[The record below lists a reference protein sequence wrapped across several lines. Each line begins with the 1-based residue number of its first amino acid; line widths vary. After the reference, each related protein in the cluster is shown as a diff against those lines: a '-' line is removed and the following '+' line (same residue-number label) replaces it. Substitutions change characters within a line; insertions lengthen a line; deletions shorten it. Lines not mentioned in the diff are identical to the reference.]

1 MKIVWWLA
9 AVFGISLVS
18 IFLSNLGATNS
29 IQNLTLTISAP
40 AQGGLRDLARPINDA
55 FLGLTDRGDLN
66 RENESLREE
75 LETLKVQLAEQQDA
89 QKRVHDLE
97 AALGLQQSRPEDK
110 LLAADV
116 IAEEPSGLKR
126 TIAINRGLDDGLE
139 EGMVVLSR
147 AGSVIGT
154 VSRAYND
161 FAWIRL
167 ITDPESSVNAQVNI
181 VTDSQASGTG
191 SDVLTPAG
199 PSPEASA
206 TPAPQPS
213 PPAST
218 DAQEIRAVAS
228 GDQRKGL
235 VLDLLPSD
243 APVNTGDLVVTSGL
257 GGNFPR
263 GLLLGSIR
271 DVEERPQAPF
281 KSATVEPAASLS
293 GLDTVLVL
301 INFKP
306 ARLTAP

>member
-18 IFLSNLGATNS
+18 IFLSNLGAANS

-40 AQGGLRDLARPINDA
+40 AQGSLRDLANPINDA

-89 QKRVHDLE
+89 EKRVHDLE

-126 TIAINRGLDDGLE
+126 TIAINRGLDDGLD

-147 AGSVIGT
+147 AGSVIGI

-181 VTDSQASGTG
+181 VAGSAASDAG

-199 PSPEASA
+199 PSPSASA

-213 PPAST
+213 PSAPA

-243 APVNTGDLVVTSGL
+243 APVKTGDLVVTSGL

-301 INFKP
+301 ISFKP